1 MQQAWAVKHNTTS
14 HQPLPPAAVPL
25 RRGRSSSRHY
35 GTRGYSRLGACSV
48 LSVLVLCCFVLWA
61 VATPAPLGRRVA
73 AFAVCSAALE
83 MAEALVNQRDDAAQH
98 HRLRRH
104 QRHLHLR
111 SGNTRL
117 QAGASECRMRL
128 SGRQAHRHTG
138 GLAGR
143 QTRSIVS
150 IAAATALL
158 HDFDGCW
165 IDLPDPSARSNRRE
179 RPCASAHLT

>member
-1 MQQAWAVKHNTTS
+1 
-14 HQPLPPAAVPL
+14 
-25 RRGRSSSRHY
+25 
-35 GTRGYSRLGACSV
+35 
-48 LSVLVLCCFVLWA
+48 
-61 VATPAPLGRRVA
+61 
-73 AFAVCSAALE
+73 

-98 HRLRRH
+98 HCLRRH

-117 QAGASECRMRL
+117 EAGASVCGTRL
-128 SGRQAHRHTG
+128 SGRQARRHTG

-150 IAAATALL
+150 IAAVTALL

-165 IDLPDPSARSNRRE
+165 IDLPEPVRPLQWARTAVRLS
-179 RPCASAHLT
+179 PPHLTSLQLVRQCAGGKHSEPPERLTAAHAAQRTEAPVPHLRWDWDWAWAGTT